1 MSSIETN
8 ANKNKSKIFE
18 TLLSSPGMTDKSKIN
33 LMLSRQNII
42 LISRLIEVGLRTEK
56 NAFDDEIFTAL
67 PKESV
72 DELKVIQAE
81 ILLKANLSDFYERLK
96 LL

>member
-1 MSSIETN
+1 MSSVETN
-8 ANKNKSKIFE
+8 ENKNKSKIFE

-42 LISRLIEVGLRTEK
+42 LISRLIEVGLRAEK
-56 NAFDDEIFTAL
+56 NGIEDEIFTAL
-67 PKESV
+67 PKDSV

-81 ILLKANLSDFYERLK
+81 ILHKANLSDFYERLK